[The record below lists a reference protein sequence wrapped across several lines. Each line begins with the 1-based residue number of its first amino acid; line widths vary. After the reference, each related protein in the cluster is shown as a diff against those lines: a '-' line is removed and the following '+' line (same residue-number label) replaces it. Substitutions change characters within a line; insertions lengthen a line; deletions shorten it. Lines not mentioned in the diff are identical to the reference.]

1 MNLLI
6 LVVDDESDVEVLFAS
21 NSGVTFA
28 LAGSPWSLPNL
39 PKQHCNALAMRET
52 LRSS

>member
-6 LVVDDESDVEVLFAS
+6 LVVDDESMSRFCSAS
-21 NSGVTFA
+21 NSGATFA

-39 PKQHCNALAMRET
+39 PNEHCNALAMRET

>member
-6 LVVDDESDVEVLFAS
+6 LVVDDESDRFCFAS
-21 NSGVTFA
+21 NSGATFA